1 MISRDFYKVIEQGK
15 EKLIFMSFVKF
26 LSKTRLKDLKI
37 WFGVRSFLS
46 FCFKKGEIL
55 IFMISP
61 DTITIFML
69 TFSKYKPYKILISK
83 DPTWSCLL
91 DDTQRLPFP
100 LTCLWDNTKQFAHVS
115 PSRVISWASKRER
128 AWYNNVRE
136 MKLLQL
142 KGCLFLISLKSP
154 SLVSSRSIY
163 SRLFFRG

>member
-1 MISRDFYKVIEQGK
+1 
-15 EKLIFMSFVKF
+15 MSFVKF

-37 WFGVRSFLS
+37 WFRVRFFLS
-46 FCFKKGEIL
+46 FYFKKGEIL

-61 DTITIFML
+61 DTIAIFML
-69 TFSKYKPYKILISK
+69 TFSKYKRYKILLSE
-83 DPTWSCLL
+83 DPTRSCLL
-91 DDTQRLPFP
+91 DDTKRLLFP

-115 PSRVISWASKRER
+115 PSRVISWASKLER
-128 AWYNNVRE
+128 VRYNNVRE

-142 KGCLFLISLKSP
+142 KGGLFLISLKYP